1 MTEHSQEKR
10 VKDPKEIY
18 GRLRNRVLT
27 AKRPRRINTPSE
39 PTEAWGVLMDWGVVN
54 GTVTVMSIIDG
65 SASMYFSNGSGFIGG
80 EGIAPV
86 RAAAERA
93 VAETR
98 KIRLPQQPSREFPL
112 PAPHGV
118 NFYVLTDAGV
128 YAIHTTDGDLRAVGH
143 PLGKLEGAMQEIIT
157 QFRLWRGSGLRGKK
171 QSKKPN

>member
-18 GRLRNRVLT
+18 GRLRNRVLI
-27 AKRPRRINTPSE
+27 AKRPRRINTQAE
-39 PTEAWGVLMDWGVVN
+39 PTEPWGVMMDWSLVN
-54 GTVTVMSIIDG
+54 GTATVMSMIDG
-65 SASMYFSNGSGFIGG
+65 SASLYFSNGSGFIGG

-86 RAAAERA
+86 RAAAESA
-93 VAETR
+93 VAEAR

-112 PAPHGV
+112 PSPPGV

-128 YAIHTTDGDLRAVGH
+128 YAIHTTQSDLMTADH